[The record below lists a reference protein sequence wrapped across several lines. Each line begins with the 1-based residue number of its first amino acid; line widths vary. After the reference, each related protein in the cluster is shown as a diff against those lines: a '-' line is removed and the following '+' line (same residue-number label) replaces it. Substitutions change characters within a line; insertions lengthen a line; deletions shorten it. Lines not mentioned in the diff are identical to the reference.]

1 MSVAT
6 EGVEE
11 MLFEGAQETRQASKF
26 IRICAKIDE
35 LLEQVQK
42 DDVVEINLPDE
53 LGMNE
58 ADAHVLEAI
67 HSIYIADRI
76 GNKLLFKYDGGSKRT
91 IHRRLANSAEAFNP
105 AWFVESNI
113 TCCVGRTEL
122 QPDVG
127 IWIIPPTQAQC
138 INPIVNRCP
147 PPDVWIEVFFDRDL
161 DRSNVI
167 NSINHCKRFRNGI
180 EYVGIAI
187 PETTRQNSNP
197 AQASTAVVRQNNR
210 PNQPPYGI
218 HWDING
224 NPPVYFTYTWNN
236 HLVLT
241 CGWTLDFNIVLNAI
255 P

>member
-1 MSVAT
+1 
-6 EGVEE
+6 
-11 MLFEGAQETRQASKF
+11 MLFEGAQETRQAF
-26 IRICAKIDE
+26 GMVNEE

-42 DDVVEINLPDE
+42 DDVVEINLPE

-58 ADAHVLEAI
+58 ADVHVLEAI

-76 GNKLLFKYDGGSKRT
+76 GNKLLFKVT
-91 IHRRLANSAEAFNP
+91 
-105 AWFVESNI
+105 WFVESNI

-147 PPDVWIEVFFDRDL
+147 PPDVWIEVFFDRDP
-161 DRSNVI
+161 DRSNAI

-187 PETTRQNSNP
+187 PEITRQNSNP
-197 AQASTAVVRQNNR
+197 AQASTAVVRQSNR
-210 PNQPPYGI
+210 PNQPPY
-218 HWDING
+218 D
-224 NPPVYFTYTWNN
+224 YQ
-236 HLVLT
+236 
-241 CGWTLDFNIVLNAI
+241 
-255 P
+255 

>member
-1 MSVAT
+1 
-6 EGVEE
+6 

-76 GNKLLFKYDGGSKRT
+76 GNKLLFKVT
-91 IHRRLANSAEAFNP
+91 
-105 AWFVESNI
+105 WFVESNI

-224 NPPVYFTYTWNN
+224 NPPITCINNLNCVTLKSVRSIYF
-236 HLVLT
+236 V
-241 CGWTLDFNIVLNAI
+241 II
-255 P
+255 IS